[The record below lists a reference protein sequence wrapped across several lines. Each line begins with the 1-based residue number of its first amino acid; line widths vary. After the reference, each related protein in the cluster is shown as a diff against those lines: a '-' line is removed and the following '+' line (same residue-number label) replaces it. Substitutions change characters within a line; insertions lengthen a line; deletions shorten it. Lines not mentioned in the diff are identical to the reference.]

1 MENVFSTVYPTQ
13 MDYLSQGFKQGSDI
27 INTLKDVQNQD
38 LSRQV
43 QRMKLKQE
51 LAASP
56 EIADLLKNFSQES
69 TAQPTQQTS
78 NRISPQTPEQQVQ
91 MGGMSQEGFNALSP
105 IQQQEMMKQ
114 RSQYFEK
121 DIIQPTPREKY
132 DKMTGAIS
140 DVVARA
146 SRDPKMISNPT
157 AMQEL
162 QKFVNMQS
170 TAAQNQFASSIMG
183 KQPYPVQLDPTNPSQ
198 YIPLQP
204 GGTQVGAYE
213 PQADGRMIFKP
224 ISGMMLGGFEMQSAK
239 DWVAKHPTHIDPET
253 GLEVKT
259 TLSDYKPGIAGE
271 ITHARALAQLS
282 TQEKQIEKNW
292 TPAVIKDAA
301 ESYYQGLPLAQ
312 IGLPTRDPTGFV
324 KAQVINEAANI
335 AKERG
340 DTEWTRAN
348 AAAIRDANK
357 SALAKTD
364 AMVTLVSDN
373 ENGAKAELD
382 RVIGKPD
389 PKTGEYKGGLSQ
401 KVPRSETLAANY
413 GLYLEGKYKG
423 TGEVI
428 ALFDSLKS
436 FSSEYARVI
445 EANTGAAATTVSG
458 RINAEMMI
466 PSLLGQKDL
475 QTVMQSLQQNMEVT
489 LAGRRDQ
496 LEVIKEN
503 MQSNRLT
510 GAKGIPKKDSKNP
523 LGLTGIDQYLI
534 PEKE

>member
-1 MENVFSTVYPTQ
+1 MADVFSTVYPTQ
-13 MDYLSQGFKQGSDI
+13 MDYFSQGFKQSSDI
-27 INTLKDVQNQD
+27 INTIKDVQNQD
-38 LSRQV
+38 LWRQV
-43 QRMKLKQE
+43 QKMRYQQE
-51 LAASP
+51 LQASP
-56 EIADLLKNFSQES
+56 AIADLLKNFSQES
-69 TAQPTQQTS
+69 QAQPTQQTS
-78 NRISPQTPEQQVQ
+78 TTVAPQQPGQ
-91 MGGMSQEGFNALSP
+91 GGITAEGFANLSP
-105 IQQQEMMKQ
+105 IQQMEMMKQ
-114 RSQYFEK
+114 RPQYFEK
-121 DIIQPTPREKY
+121 ETVQPTPRERY
-132 DKMTGAIS
+132 DKMMGAVS
-140 DVVARA
+140 NVVARA
-146 SRDPKMISNPT
+146 SRDPKMISSPT
-157 AMQEL
+157 AMRDLRHFVTL
-162 QKFVNMQS
+162 QTDS
-170 TAAQNQFASSIMG
+170 ARNQFAGTMMNQ
-183 KQPYPVQLDPTNPSQ
+183 QPYPVQLDPSNPSRF
-198 YIPLQP
+198 IPLQP
-204 GGTQVGAYE
+204 GGTQAGTYE
-213 PQADGRMIFKP
+213 PQADGRMVFKP
-224 ISGMMLGGFEMQSAK
+224 VSATMMGGFELQSAR

-373 ENGAKAELD
+373 ENAAKAELD

-413 GLYLEGKYKG
+413 GLSLEGKFEG
-423 TGEVI
+423 TGDVL